1 MATPRSPVHT
11 CDLEFDLG
19 SPSSFIFVETQIVK
33 LSARSVKH
41 MQDEGMQEAAQ

>member
-1 MATPRSPVHT
+1 MATRSPVHT

-19 SPSSFIFVETQIVK
+19 SPSFIFVETQIVK